1 MKSENYR
8 LIKDMEAWE
17 LKSEIEDL
25 KRERDEYK
33 EKYLKEKGP
42 KWVDD

>member
-1 MKSENYR
+1 MKSYR

-25 KRERDEYK
+25 KRERDSYK
-33 EKYLKEKGP
+33 AKYLAEKAP